1 MANKNQIVAVLAGNQ
16 ALTWEAVLAMPLKEA
31 RSNAQSLGLR
41 PKDVE
46 LAWLKH
52 KERSRRERTVECVPA
67 LRRWRAKE
75 VRRSYDR
82 CSYRTAM
89 HSHEVELQV
98 GEPRAA
104 SESGQAR
111 PSAVGLPNVYSK
123 RGFWVATS
131 QHWINYPERWL
142 SRVKMRGAAVVD
154 SRLTL
159 DLATEP
165 ESGTQAYQAVWVE
178 QGRGTTLKTVQ
189 GWMMQTSYGGWKHV
203 RSLRAAKR
211 AA

>member
-1 MANKNQIVAVLAGNQ
+1 
-16 ALTWEAVLAMPLKEA
+16 
-31 RSNAQSLGLR
+31 
-41 PKDVE
+41 
-46 LAWLKH
+46 
-52 KERSRRERTVECVPA
+52 
-67 LRRWRAKE
+67 
-75 VRRSYDR
+75 
-82 CSYRTAM
+82 
-89 HSHEVELQV
+89 
-98 GEPRAA
+98 
-104 SESGQAR
+104 
-111 PSAVGLPNVYSK
+111 
-123 RGFWVATS
+123 
-131 QHWINYPERWL
+131 
-142 SRVKMRGAAVVD
+142 MRGAAVVD